1 MALPTRRILRSVLLL
16 AVPVAAIMVG
26 AYVYGLG
33 GRFVSTDNAYVR
45 ADVIAISSEIDGR
58 IARVFVED
66 NAFVEADQML
76 FEIDPKPFLLKLAAA
91 EGDLA
96 IVRQRIESL
105 RAQYRESVTSVT
117 TANERV
123 RYLQQEYD
131 RLREL
136 ADKGHSTIAGLDE
149 AEHDLITARQQ
160 VHTLEQRKLM
170 VVADLGGRAD
180 MPVEEHP
187 TYRRALVALDQAALD
202 LERTKVRA
210 PTSGYVGEMTLEPG
224 EQIEIGDTLFPLISS
239 GAPWVEANMKEVHMT
254 HIMVGQRALV
264 EIDSYPDHVWE
275 ASVASISPATGA
287 EFALLPAQ
295 NATGNWV
302 KVVQRVPVKLMLD
315 VKPDMPTLR
324 AGMTA
329 TIEID
334 TGQERRLDVF
344 IARVRAGTWDER

>member
-1 MALPTRRILRSVLLL
+1 MARPAQRILRVVLLL
-16 AVPVAAIMVG
+16 VIPLAAMLAG

-45 ADVIAISSEIDGR
+45 ADVIAVSSEIDGR
-58 IARVFVED
+58 IVQVFVDD
-66 NAFVEADQML
+66 NAFVQAGQVL
-76 FEIDPKPFLLKLAAA
+76 FEIDPTAFLLKLAAA
-91 EGDLA
+91 EGDLS
-96 IVRQRIESL
+96 IIRQQIESL
-105 RAQYRESVTSVT
+105 RAQYRESEASVA
-117 TANERV
+117 TAKERV
-123 RYLQQEYD
+123 RYLQQEHD
-131 RLREL
+131 RLRDL
-136 ADKGHSTIAGLDE
+136 ADKGHSTQIGLDE
-149 AEHDLITARQQ
+149 AEHDLITSRQQ
-160 VHTLEQRKLM
+160 VHALEQRKLM

-187 TYRRALVALDQAALD
+187 TYKRALVALDQAALD
-202 LERTKVRA
+202 LGRTKVEA
-210 PTSGYVGEMTLEPG
+210 PTAGYIGQMTLEPG

-239 GAPWVEANMKEVHMT
+239 APPWVEANMKEVHMT

-264 EIDSYPDHVWE
+264 EIDSYPDQVWE

-302 KVVQRVPVKLMLD
+302 KVVQRVPIKLQLD
-315 VKPDMPTLR
+315 VKPGMPTLR